1 MCVRDISQLLLLRSL
16 GRALVCHGRVQ
27 RAGRESENVVSTE
40 IPQERER
47 KEGRDTDTSR
57 RFTKRADRAESI
69 ERGRRREADAAPSEE
84 RDQYSA
90 QASHWTVPMGDIY
103 IS

>member
-1 MCVRDISQLLLLRSL
+1 MSFPPKYRRK
-16 GRALVCHGRVQ
+16 
-27 RAGRESENVVSTE
+27 
-40 IPQERER
+40 ERE
-47 KEGRDTDTSR
+47 KKGRDTDTSR